1 VNGWLVGRLE
11 LEGAAKGGGKK
22 GEAGGKRLLSLR
34 KGSEMELAQYDMFRS
49 KSVDKAELV

>member
-1 VNGWLVGRLE
+1 MNGWLVGRLE